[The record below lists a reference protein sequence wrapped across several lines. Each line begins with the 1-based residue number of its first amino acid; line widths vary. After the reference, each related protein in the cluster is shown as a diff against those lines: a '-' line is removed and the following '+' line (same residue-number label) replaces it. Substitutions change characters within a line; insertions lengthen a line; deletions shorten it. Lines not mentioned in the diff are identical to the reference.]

1 MKFIDKK
8 ISDSYYQVYIIFDL
22 KEKKSILNSIKEELV
37 YLKKEE
43 LKDQIKLYNSINKNG
58 NSSYSFEKIKELK
71 QQMDNMTIKN
81 TTFANEEMQ
90 GYVDDYLQKDL
101 VNHIEKLNIIPTLAY
116 ESTIIGNMND
126 NNPLTMV
133 YSFSYI
139 PKSFEMKFPKMKG
152 NSYLFTSKDIDMIQ
166 TELLIS
172 NKMFNKRRVL
182 YSTEFSDLTF
192 SYMCED
198 DMKFNLCMDI
208 SEIES
213 KFQIDR
219 NELIGLNR
227 NKYLIKNRLGKKCLI
242 NIEEIYDK
250 DVYDIT
256 DEIVKKINYLNTK
269 TIKELRKKI
278 DEVFSFIYNVNSNV
292 VSIIQSIARINDF
305 NIDDYV
311 IDHYKKIIEAD
322 DLDDKLYEEM
332 KLSFVTGYIF
342 GNFEIN
348 IEKYFFYIEQEYKLL
363 YQIKKPEDEMS
374 FEEYFSMKAPYYGLY
389 EYFRQIDLV
398 TERSYDE

>member
-81 TTFANEEMQ
+81 TTFTNEEMQ

-192 SYMCED
+192 SY
-198 DMKFNLCMDI
+198 I
-208 SEIES
+208 S
-213 KFQIDR
+213 R
-219 NELIGLNR
+219 
-227 NKYLIKNRLGKKCLI
+227 
-242 NIEEIYDK
+242 
-250 DVYDIT
+250 
-256 DEIVKKINYLNTK
+256 
-269 TIKELRKKI
+269 
-278 DEVFSFIYNVNSNV
+278 
-292 VSIIQSIARINDF
+292 A
-305 NIDDYV
+305 
-311 IDHYKKIIEAD
+311 
-322 DLDDKLYEEM
+322 
-332 KLSFVTGYIF
+332 
-342 GNFEIN
+342 
-348 IEKYFFYIEQEYKLL
+348 LL
-363 YQIKKPEDEMS
+363 Q
-374 FEEYFSMKAPYYGLY
+374 
-389 EYFRQIDLV
+389 
-398 TERSYDE
+398 

>member
-1 MKFIDKK
+1 MLNLNLIKEEYPDNDYQGYFVFDADNIVDKNFIKKFD
-8 ISDSYYQVYIIFDL
+8 YIGECAEYMRENFNVKAKVDTIR
-22 KEKKSILNSIKEELV
+22 SGILNSIKEELV

-81 TTFANEEMQ
+81 TTFTNEEMQ

-192 SYMCED
+192 SYM
-198 DMKFNLCMDI
+198 
-208 SEIES
+208 
-213 KFQIDR
+213 
-219 NELIGLNR
+219 
-227 NKYLIKNRLGKKCLI
+227 
-242 NIEEIYDK
+242 
-250 DVYDIT
+250 
-256 DEIVKKINYLNTK
+256 
-269 TIKELRKKI
+269 
-278 DEVFSFIYNVNSNV
+278 
-292 VSIIQSIARINDF
+292 
-305 NIDDYV
+305 
-311 IDHYKKIIEAD
+311 
-322 DLDDKLYEEM
+322 
-332 KLSFVTGYIF
+332 
-342 GNFEIN
+342 
-348 IEKYFFYIEQEYKLL
+348 LL
-363 YQIKKPEDEMS
+363 YQIVV
-374 FEEYFSMKAPYYGLY
+374 A
-389 EYFRQIDLV
+389 
-398 TERSYDE
+398 